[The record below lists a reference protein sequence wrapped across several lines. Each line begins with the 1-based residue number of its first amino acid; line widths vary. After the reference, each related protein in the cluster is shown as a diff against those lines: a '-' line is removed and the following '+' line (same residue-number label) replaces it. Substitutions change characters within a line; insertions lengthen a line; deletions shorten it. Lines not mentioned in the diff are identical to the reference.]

1 MKEFIIKVEGMECSG
16 CEKRIVNVLSTLPYV
31 EKVTAD
37 YTKGT
42 VTIMAESINE
52 QEIEEK
58 IDDLGFNVKK

>member
-1 MKEFIIKVEGMECSG
+1 MKEFIIKVGGMKCSG
-16 CEKRIVNVLSTLPYV
+16 CEKRIINVLSTLPYV
-31 EKVTAD
+31 EKVRAD

-42 VTIMAESINE
+42 VTIMAENINE

>member
-1 MKEFIIKVEGMECSG
+1 MKEFIIKVEGMKCSG
-16 CEKRIVNVLSTLPYV
+16 CEKRIINVLSTLPYV

-42 VTIMAESINE
+42 VTIMAENINE

-58 IDDLGFNVKK
+58 IDDLGFTVKR